1 MRKRTIPQAAV
12 AVAALL
18 LLAGAVP
25 EAAKEEAVGETPEK
39 TKVTYTEATAEL
51 VYSIDGIVTE
61 KVIVKK
67 EKSAEEV
74 EASKKKETET
84 EEAVPAVPP
93 PGVELKDAGTAE
105 VSQ

>member
-1 MRKRTIPQAAV
+1 MRKRTVSQAVV
-12 AVAALL
+12 AVASLL
-18 LLAGAVP
+18 LLASAAP
-25 EAAKEEAVGETPEK
+25 EEGKEEAVGETPEK

-74 EASKKKETET
+74 EASKKKEAEK
-84 EEAVPAVPP
+84 EEAVPVVPP
-93 PGVELKDAGTAE
+93 PGVEIKDAGTAE